1 MADWGSFG
9 LDSRLLKAISKL
21 KWSKPTLIQQH
32 AVKQILAGKDVLARA
47 RTGSG
52 KTGAYCLPLI
62 DGILKR
68 EAAAGTF
75 GLVLVPTKEL
85 AHQVVQNI
93 KEIASCCRED
103 LTIGLLAGDLSRKA
117 LKALLQS
124 KPVIYVGT
132 PTRVL
137 EFIQKQPNDIRQ
149 HLRMLIMDEAD
160 LLFSYGY
167 RDDVTSLCA
176 LLPRVRQTVLMSA
189 TLSDDVSELK
199 QLTLRNPVVLK
210 LDESDLPDQAQ
221 LKQYS
226 LFCNNDNRYLYI
238 YTMLKLKLVRG
249 KTIIFVNSI
258 NNCYK
263 LKLFLENFSIK
274 SCVLNSELPLNS
286 RRHIVAQ
293 FNKGVYDYIIASDEA
308 IAATSMPEESA
319 EQPAKKAKED
329 QPQTAGT
336 TAPAGDYGVARGVDF
351 KGVRNVINFDFPL
364 TAASYVHRVG
374 RTARGHRA
382 GLALSFYNV
391 KEKPVLEEVE
401 KLLQGGNEDD
411 EEAAVAV
418 EDQAPVIVPYAMKR
432 ELAERLRYRCEDALK
447 AVTKHAIR
455 KARKLELETEIINSQ
470 KLKAHFEDN
479 PRDLEILRHDR
490 NLQSSK
496 EINPSLKHIPSYLL
510 PTAKKP
516 KRVKVKEALPSRS
529 RPRKP
534 TSKAQRKRNDPL
546 RTFK

>member
-1 MADWGSFG
+1 MASWGSFG
-9 LDSRLLKAISKL
+9 LDTRLLKAVSKL
-21 KWSKPTLIQQH
+21 QWAKPTLIQEH
-32 AVKQILAGKDVLARA
+32 AVKQILAGKDVMARA

-68 EAAAGTF
+68 EQASGTF

-85 AHQVVQNI
+85 AYQVVQNI
-93 KEIASCCRED
+93 KEIAACCHDD
-103 LTIGLLAGDLSRKA
+103 LAVGLLAGDTSRKA
-117 LKALLQS
+117 LKALLLN

-137 EFIQKQPNDIRQ
+137 QFIQKQPNDLRQ

-167 RDDVTSLCA
+167 RDDVVSLCA
-176 LLPRVRQTVLMSA
+176 LLPRVRQTILMSA
-189 TLSDDVSELK
+189 TLSDDITELK
-199 QLTLRNPVVLK
+199 QLTLRNPVILK
-210 LDESDLPDQAQ
+210 LDESDLPDQEQ

-226 LFCNNDNRYLYI
+226 LYSSNEDRYLYI
-238 YTMLKLKLVRG
+238 YTLLKLKLVRG
-249 KTIIFVNSI
+249 KTILFVNSI

-263 LKLFLENFSIK
+263 LKLFLEGFSIK

-308 IAATSMPEESA
+308 IAATAMPEAAASSETSA
-319 EQPAKKAKED
+319 KRAKTDPTTKD
-329 QPQTAGT
+329 QVS
-336 TAPAGDYGVARGVDF
+336 GDYGVARGVDF
-351 KGVRNVINFDFPL
+351 KGVRNVINFDFPP
-364 TAASYVHRVG
+364 TAAAYVHRVG

-382 GLALSFYNV
+382 GLALSFYTA
-391 KEKPVLEEVE
+391 KEKVILEEVE
-401 KLLQGGNEDD
+401 ELLQGGAAPEEDA
-411 EEAAVAV
+411 EAEAVIAK
-418 EDQAPVIVPYAMKR
+418 EPIIVPYGMKK
-432 ELAERLRYRCEDALK
+432 ELAERLRYRCQDVIK
-447 AVTKHAIR
+447 AVTKNAVR
-455 KARKLELETEIINSQ
+455 KARKLELETEIINSE

-479 PRDLEILRHDR
+479 PRDLEVLRHDR

-496 EINPSLKHIPSYLL
+496 QINPSLKTIPSYLL
-510 PTAKKP
+510 PTSKKAKRIKIKEHLPKRRHKKP
-516 KRVKVKEALPSRS
+516 DQHRS
-529 RPRKP
+529 
-534 TSKAQRKRNDPL
+534 SRKRSDPL